1 MEFEQIMSVVII
13 EINLIRIIFFF
24 FVLAI
29 SSMDGFSVGS
39 KRLKVELKKPRRN
52 SQYDKKQMFNINE
65 RTVRKTSCYI
75 STKKNKQ
82 RSVI

>member
-1 MEFEQIMSVVII
+1 MSVVII
-13 EINLIRIIFFF
+13 EINLIRIMLFF

-52 SQYDKKQMFNINE
+52 S
-65 RTVRKTSCYI
+65 
-75 STKKNKQ
+75 
-82 RSVI
+82 